1 MRLFV
6 LVIFSTL
13 FFACT
18 DFEQSK
24 QLKQVNGLRKNL
36 DSLLIVLSQ
45 INDPQ
50 LREEIEK
57 NRGLISELTTSATND
72 TLTETEAKMLDNY
85 ANFVSKLSFLKT
97 RLEKLNNTLEEQK
110 SIVTHLK
117 NDIENGS
124 GKRHLYNDQIKFEQ
138 RKQTIIENKINSIK
152 AKKTKIIDKTA
163 AFKLKTREL
172 IQKLESKEL

>member
-6 LVIFSTL
+6 FVFFSTL

-18 DFEQSK
+18 DFEKSN
-24 QLKQVNGLRKNL
+24 QLKQVNGLHKNL

-45 INDPQ
+45 INDSQ
-50 LREEIEK
+50 LTKEIEK
-57 NRGLISELTTSATND
+57 NRDLISELTMSAAND
-72 TLTETEAKMLDNY
+72 TLTETEAKMLDSY

-97 RLEKLNNTLEEQK
+97 RMEKLKNTLEEQK
-110 SIVTHLK
+110 FTVTHLK

-138 RKQTIIENKINSIK
+138 KKHTIIENEINSIK
-152 AKKTKIIDKTA
+152 TKKSKIMDKTA
-163 AFKLKTREL
+163 TFKLKTREL
-172 IQKLESKEL
+172 IQKLESKES

>member
-24 QLKQVNGLRKNL
+24 QLKQVNSLHKNL
-36 DSLLIVLSQ
+36 DSLSIVLSQ
-45 INDPQ
+45 INDSQ
-50 LREEIEK
+50 LTEEIEK
-57 NRGLISELTTSATND
+57 NRDLISDLTMSATND

-85 ANFVSKLSFLKT
+85 ANFASKLSFLKT
-97 RLEKLNNTLEEQK
+97 RMEELKNTLEEQK
-110 SIVTHLK
+110 SIVNHLK

-138 RKQTIIENKINSIK
+138 RKQTIIENEINSIK
-152 AKKTKIIDKTA
+152 TKKTKIMDKTA
-163 AFKLKTREL
+163 TFKLKTREL
-172 IQKLESKEL
+172 TQKLESKEL